1 MILTLYQMHI
11 VFVAIGLV
19 LMMHARFRFV
29 KVNWLVTV
37 FCVMLLSML
46 HYYVGG
52 TDWVLVRLIGSVL
65 VLWFYFQ
72 IHNRLM
78 PWQHSLSQAICFVSM
93 YLWVSQAGYAVLNFL
108 LPHYIARSPVRFLM
122 VVNVFDV
129 LVMVI
134 VYLLLKRYAWHREIP
149 LWSSVLLM
157 AAASYLFPPLRY
169 SKAIMAHIP
178 FNRLILYQLLIVS
191 MVLGLLISFFA
202 YYRAKKRLE
211 TQAVAQLVQY
221 AQDVEALY
229 DSVSMFRHD
238 YLNILYSLQLSIDQ
252 ANWEEVAHIFYETVA
267 PTQKLLL
274 DQSYEFGKL
283 GRIATLELK
292 SLLHSKLVLAQS
304 KGLKVQLDIPKSLP
318 DISFDKVKLVRA
330 VAILLDNAIEAAVQS
345 EQKEISVALFD
356 VEEVRHIHVVNSS
369 VVSSVGEQLRYTTKS
384 QAQEHGWGLYYL
396 HQLVQHN
403 PRIHLLTEVINGT
416 VQQQLLIEKSVTSIK
431 DKLK

>member
-19 LMMHARFRFV
+19 LMMHTGFLFV

-65 VLWFYFQ
+65 VLWFYLQ

-78 PWQHSLSQAICFVSM
+78 PWQHGLSRVICFVSM

-108 LPHYIARSPVRFLM
+108 LPHYIVRSPVRFLM
-122 VVNVFDV
+122 VVNIFDV

-134 VYLLLKRYAWHREIP
+134 AYLLLKRYAWHREIP

-403 PRIHLLTEVINGT
+403 PRIHLLTEVVNGT